1 MNFEIFKE
9 RLKTDK
15 LAKAISSKLGD
26 DYETSVSLFEHDEDG
41 ESYMIVSVGVAR
53 LDEEGKR
60 VSLSSTRHYF
70 NVHMSDD
77 TTVNE
82 VYLEMF
88 ADRAEVNRLPAIYDA
103 LMLRLQLDFDDRSNR
118 AIEHVKEKII
128 ELANLD
134 ADRADEIIK
143 LAKEIDLI
151 FSNDPIFGS
160 VKDDR
165 ILKEVQK
172 ILHLAEK
179 IKHSI
184 SLHEPINSDQF
195 RSIVIAKLRLLQIV

>member
-15 LAKAISSKLGD
+15 LAKAISSKFGD
-26 DYETSVSLFEHDEDG
+26 DYETSIDLFEFEEDSG
-41 ESYMIVSVGVAR
+41 SY
-53 LDEEGKR
+53 
-60 VSLSSTRHYF
+60 
-70 NVHMSDD
+70 
-77 TTVNE
+77 TTVRIDVHQLKNGHRRDKSSSVHLFRVYMSSDAKIEE

-88 ADRAEVNRLPAIYDA
+88 ADRAEVDRLPAIYDA
-103 LMLRLQLDFDDRSNR
+103 LMLRLQLDFDGRLDRAVES
-118 AIEHVKEKII
+118 VKQKIVN
-128 ELANLD
+128 LANLD

-143 LAKEIDLI
+143 LAKEINLI

-184 SLHEPINSDQF
+184 SLHEPINTDQF
-195 RSIVIAKLRLLQIV
+195 RSIVVAKLTLLQIV

>member
-151 FSNDPIFGS
+151 FGNDPIFGS

>member
-26 DYETSVSLFEHDEDG
+26 DYETSVSLFEHDEEGD
-41 ESYMIVSVGVAR
+41 SYMIVSVGVGR

-88 ADRAEVNRLPAIYDA
+88 ADLAEVDRLPAIYDA
-103 LMLRLQLDFDDRSNR
+103 LMLRLQLDFDGRLDRVVES
-118 AIEHVKEKII
+118 VKQKIVD
-128 ELANLD
+128 LANLD

-143 LAKEIDLI
+143 LAKEINLI

-165 ILKEVQK
+165 ILKEVQT
-172 ILHLAEK
+172 ILNLAEK

-184 SLHEPINSDQF
+184 ILNEPINTDQF
-195 RSIVIAKLRLLQIV
+195 RSIVVAKLTLLQIV

>member
-15 LAKAISSKLGD
+15 LTKAISSKLGD

-41 ESYMIVSVGVAR
+41 ESYMIVSVGVGR

-60 VSLSSTRHYF
+60 VSMSSTRHYF
-70 NVHMSDD
+70 HVHMSDD

-88 ADRAEVNRLPAIYDA
+88 ADRAEVNRLPVIYDA
-103 LMLRLQLDFDDRSNR
+103 LMLRLQLDFDGRSNR
-118 AIEHVKEKII
+118 AIEHVKEKIV

-143 LAKEIDLI
+143 LAKEINLI
-151 FSNDPIFGS
+151 LSDDPIFVS
-160 VKDDR
+160 VKNDR

-179 IKHSI
+179 IKQSI
-184 SLHEPINSDQF
+184 MLNEPINTDQF
-195 RSIVIAKLRLLQIV
+195 RSIVVAKLTLLQIV

>member
-26 DYETSVSLFEHDEDG
+26 DYETSISLFEHDEDG
-41 ESYMIVSVGVAR
+41 ESYMIVDVNVGR
-53 LDEEGKR
+53 LDEEGNR
-60 VSLSSTRHYF
+60 VSLSSTDHYF
-70 NVHMSDD
+70 DVHMSDD
-77 TTVNE
+77 TTVDE

-88 ADRAEVNRLPAIYDA
+88 AGRTEVNRLPVIYDA
-103 LMLRLQLDFDDRSNR
+103 LMLRLQLDFDGRSEI
-118 AIEHVKEKII
+118 AIRRIGEKII
-128 ELANLD
+128 DLANLD
-134 ADRADEIIK
+134 ADQADEIIK

-160 VKDDR
+160 VKDAR

-179 IKHSI
+179 IKQSI
-184 SLHEPINSDQF
+184 VLNEPINTDQF
-195 RSIVIAKLRLLQIV
+195 RSIVIAKLTLLQIV

>member
-15 LAKAISSKLGD
+15 LAKAISSKFGY
-26 DYETSVSLFEHDEDG
+26 DYETSIDLFDFEEDG
-41 ESYMIVSVGVAR
+41 GSY
-53 LDEEGKR
+53 
-60 VSLSSTRHYF
+60 
-70 NVHMSDD
+70 
-77 TTVNE
+77 TTVRIDVHRLENGHRRDKSSSVHLFRVYMSNDAKIEE

-88 ADRAEVNRLPAIYDA
+88 ADRAEVYRLPAIYDA
-103 LMLRLQLDFDDRSNR
+103 LMLRLQLDFDGRLDRVVES
-118 AIEHVKEKII
+118 VKQKIVD
-128 ELANLD
+128 LANLD

-143 LAKEIDLI
+143 LAKEINLI

-165 ILKEVQK
+165 ILKEVQT

-184 SLHEPINSDQF
+184 MLNEPINTDQF
-195 RSIVIAKLRLLQIV
+195 RSIVVAKLTLLQIV